1 MRQIRRG
8 LEEGIMHHSEPSAE
22 AHGLL
27 RELGLKEGVAIGLG
41 TMIGAGIFVLS
52 AFAAERA
59 GPASVISYMLAGIIC
74 LPIALVVSELATGMP
89 RAGGSYTFIT
99 QALGPLA
106 GSIVG
111 PGNWLG
117 LTFATGFYLL
127 AFGQYLSLIVPIPP
141 WAGSLLAGLLFT
153 WLNYRGAKITGSVQ
167 NLVVV
172 ALVVILTLFVGVGL
186 LNVDPELH
194 RPFAPQGWGAVVGVI
209 GLIIVSFTGF
219 EKISTV
225 AEEMKRPE
233 RNLPL
238 AIVGSVII
246 ATAIYALILFVITGI
261 FPYAGTGQRE
271 APLVEAAGRMVGPI
285 GTLVMLAA
293 AILATLSSANA
304 AILASSRISYG
315 MGRDRVLP
323 DWFSYVHPRHN
334 TPSHAIL
341 ITGGLGMLL
350 SLTGRAETLAEIS
363 SALFMVSYALLCLS
377 VMVMRGSRPRWYRPA
392 FRVPFYPVLP
402 VAAGLLCL
410 AVIFTMAPEAR
421 TMGLG
426 LVGASLVWY
435 FTWVR
440 RQATVV
446 GEIGPLW
453 ERERPLEGVIEAA
466 QAVTRA
472 GKYEI
477 LIPLLPATKTEP
489 LLNLAAALAWADDR
503 RVIVALEVA
512 VVPPQTPL
520 ESAEARLAQWSS
532 TQGDSP
538 LARVVQQGA
547 AMGVPVRPLRRAA
560 HAVASGVLAVAE
572 ARPTVGLI
580 LLSWRGPLSA
590 GRIYGS
596 PSKTVL
602 QEARCDVA
610 VLRERHLNEV
620 HRVLVPAGGGPHARL
635 GLRLA
640 ADIARSDEAELTVLR
655 IVRPAENLDVE
666 AEMRGLRRLAEEV
679 LGGPDPRVRTRILV
693 HEAVVEGILEEAR
706 TGGYDL
712 LVIGASNEWAVK
724 SLLVGAIPDAIADR
738 APCSVLMVRRYEPA
752 GISTIRR
759 VVHSVRGW

>member
-1 MRQIRRG
+1 
-8 LEEGIMHHSEPSAE
+8 MHQSEPCVE

-52 AFAAERA
+52 ALAAERA
-59 GPASVISYMLAGIIC
+59 GPASAISYVLAGIIC

-127 AFGQYLSLIVPIPP
+127 AFGEYLSLIVSIPP
-141 WAGSLLAGLLFT
+141 WAGSLLAGFLFT
-153 WLNYRGAKITGSVQ
+153 GLNYRGAKITGNVQ

-172 ALVVILTLFVGVGL
+172 ILVVILTLFIAIGFP
-186 LNVDPELH
+186 NVDPGLY
-194 RPFAPQGWGAVVGVI
+194 RPLAPLGWRVAVGLV

-246 ATAIYALILFVITGI
+246 ATIMYALILFVLTGI
-261 FPYAGTGQRE
+261 LPYTDLGQRE
-271 APLVEAAGRMVGPI
+271 APLVEAAGHVAGPVG
-285 GTLVMLAA
+285 TAVMLAA
-293 AILATLSSANA
+293 AVLATLSSANA

-323 DWFSYVHPRHN
+323 GWFSYIHPGHS

-341 ITGGLGMLL
+341 VTGGLAILL

-377 VMVMRGSRPRWYRPA
+377 VMVMRGSRPGWYRPA
-392 FRVPFYPVLP
+392 FRVPLYPVLP
-402 VAAGLLCL
+402 VVAGLLCL
-410 AVIFTMAPEAR
+410 SVIFTMAPESR
-421 TMGLG
+421 TAGLG

-435 FTWVR
+435 FAWVR
-440 RQATVV
+440 RQATVT
-446 GEIGPLW
+446 GEFGPLW
-453 ERERPLEGVIEAA
+453 ERQRPLEGVIEAA
-466 QAVTRA
+466 QSVTRA
-472 GKYEI
+472 DGHEI
-477 LIPLLPATKTEP
+477 LIPLLPATQAKS
-489 LLNLAAALAWADDR
+489 LLSLAAALVRADDR
-503 RVIVALEVA
+503 RVIVTLEVV

-520 ESAEARLAQWSS
+520 GSAEVRLARRPSP
-532 TQGDSP
+532 QGDSP
-538 LARVVQQGA
+538 LARA
-547 AMGVPVRPLRRAA
+547 ARQAAATGIPVRPMCRAA

-572 ARPTVGLI
+572 ARPAVGLI
-580 LLSWRGPLSA
+580 LLSWQGPLSA

-610 VLRERHLNEV
+610 VLRERDTDEL

-655 IVRPAENLDVE
+655 IVRPCENLDIE
-666 AEMRGLRRLAEEV
+666 AEMRGLRHLAHEV
-679 LGGPDPRVRTRILV
+679 LGGPDPRVRTRVLV
-693 HEAVVEGILEEAR
+693 HEAVVDGILEEAQNGR
-706 TGGYDL
+706 YDL

-738 APCSVLMVRRYEPA
+738 APCSVLMVRRHEPT
-752 GISTIRR
+752 GISTVRR
-759 VVHSVRGW
+759 VMQSVKGW

>member
-1 MRQIRRG
+1 
-8 LEEGIMHHSEPSAE
+8 MHQSEPCIDT
-22 AHGLL
+22 HGLL
-27 RELGLKEGVAIGLG
+27 RELGLKEAIAIGLG

-52 AFAAERA
+52 ALAAGRA
-59 GPASVISYMLAGIIC
+59 GPAAALSYVLAGAIC

-127 AFGQYLSLIVPIPP
+127 AFGEYLSLIAPIPP
-141 WAGSLLAGLLFT
+141 WVGSLLAGLLFT
-153 WLNYRGAKITGSVQ
+153 GLNYRGAKITGSIQ

-172 ALVVILTLFVGVGL
+172 VLATILILFIAIGIP
-186 LNVDPELH
+186 NVDRGLYQ
-194 RPFAPQGWGAVVGVI
+194 PFAPNGWRVAVSLV

-225 AEEMKRPE
+225 AEEIKQPE

-246 ATAIYALILFVITGI
+246 ATIIYALILFVMTGI
-261 FPYAGTGQRE
+261 FPYAELGERE
-271 APLVEAAGRMVGPI
+271 APLVEAAGHIAGPVG
-285 GTLVMLAA
+285 TAVMLAA
-293 AILATLSSANA
+293 AMLATLSSANA
-304 AILASSRISYG
+304 AVMASSRIGYG

-323 DWFSYVHPRHN
+323 GWFSYIHPRHN

-377 VMVMRGSRPRWYRPA
+377 VIVMRRSRPFWYQPA
-392 FRVPFYPVLP
+392 FRVPLYPVLP
-402 VAAGLLCL
+402 VVAGLLCL
-410 AVIFTMAPEAR
+410 AVILTMAPESR
-421 TMGLG
+421 TAGLG

-435 FTWVR
+435 LFWVR
-440 RQATVV
+440 RQATVT
-446 GEIGPLW
+446 GEFGPLW

-466 QAVTRA
+466 QSA
-472 GKYEI
+472 GRTNGHEI
-477 LIPLLPATKTEP
+477 LIPLLPTTKAEP
-489 LLNLAAALAWADDR
+489 LLNLAGALAQADDR
-503 RVIVALEVA
+503 RVIVALEV
-512 VVPPQTPL
+512 VRVPPQTPL
-520 ESAEARLAQWSS
+520 EFSEAQLARRSIAQE
-532 TQGDSP
+532 DSP
-538 LARVVQQGA
+538 LARVARQGA
-547 AMGVPVRPLRRAA
+547 AMGVPVRPKCRAA
-560 HAVASGVLAVAE
+560 HALASGILAAAE
-572 ARPTVGLI
+572 TRTTVELV
-580 LLSWRGPLSA
+580 LLSWQGPLSA
-590 GRIYGS
+590 GQIYGS

-610 VLRERHLNEV
+610 VLREHDLGEV

-640 ADIARSDEAELTVLR
+640 ADIARSDDAELTVLR
-655 IVRPAENLDVE
+655 VVHPDEDMDLE
-666 AEMRGLRRLAEEV
+666 AEMRGLRHLADEV
-679 LGGPDPRVRTRILV
+679 LGGSDPRVRTRIVV
-693 HEAVVEGILEEAR
+693 HEAVVDGILEETQA
-706 TGGYDL
+706 GGYDL

-724 SLLVGAIPDAIADR
+724 SLLVGAVPDAVADR
-738 APCSVLMVRRYEPA
+738 APCSVLMVRRYERA
-752 GISTIRR
+752 GISAVRR
-759 VVHSVRGW
+759 VVRSVKGW